1 MGPSLFFI
9 YKNDLNK
16 EIKYSDVH
24 HFADDTNL
32 LLSDKSLKKIN
43 KNINHDLKIL
53 NIWLR
58 ANKISLN
65 PSKTEIILFRPKSQ
79 SNITK
84 HLNFRISG
92 QYIGRISEVKYLG
105 LILNEFLSWSTYYTL
120 LKKKLN
126 QAIGLL
132 SKVRHFTSQH
142 LLKTLYYSLF
152 NSHLIYGC
160 QVWGQYQGT
169 EFKKIETLQ
178 EKAIRIIKFLPNN
191 APVSKEMHKLRILK
205 LKDFITLQNV
215 LFVYDCLEEERMK
228 SFNTTFKQMET
239 NQFYNTR
246 SFNTHQLKRRDF
258 KTEKYGRFSILSKC
272 LSDWNLLQ
280 NDLKTNF

>member
-1 MGPSLFFI
+1 MLV
-9 YKNDLNK
+9 KQKL
-16 EIKYSDVH
+16 
-24 HFADDTNL
+24 
-32 LLSDKSLKKIN
+32 
-43 KNINHDLKIL
+43 
-53 NIWLR
+53 
-58 ANKISLN
+58 
-65 PSKTEIILFRPKSQ
+65 LFRPKSQ

-84 HLNFRISG
+84 HLKFRISG
-92 QYIGRISEVKYLG
+92 HYIGRINEVKYLG
-105 LILNEFLSWSTYYTL
+105 LILNEFLSWSTCYTL

-126 QAIGLL
+126 RAIGLL
-132 SKVRHFTSQH
+132 SKVRHFTSQQ
-142 LLKTLYYSLF
+142 LLKTYYSLF

-205 LKDFITLQNV
+205 LKDFITLQNI

-239 NQFYNTR
+239 NQFYSTR
-246 SFNTHQLKRRDF
+246 SLIH
-258 KTEKYGRFSILSKC
+258 
-272 LSDWNLLQ
+272 
-280 NDLKTNF
+280 TN

>member
-1 MGPSLFFI
+1 MAYFQKFDI
-9 YKNDLNK
+9 
-16 EIKYSDVH
+16 
-24 HFADDTNL
+24 
-32 LLSDKSLKKIN
+32 
-43 KNINHDLKIL
+43 
-53 NIWLR
+53 
-58 ANKISLN
+58 
-65 PSKTEIILFRPKSQ
+65 
-79 SNITK
+79 
-84 HLNFRISG
+84 
-92 QYIGRISEVKYLG
+92 
-105 LILNEFLSWSTYYTL
+105 
-120 LKKKLN
+120 
-126 QAIGLL
+126 
-132 SKVRHFTSQH
+132 SQH
-142 LLKTLYYSLF
+142 LLKTLYYSQF

-246 SFNTHQLKRRDF
+246 SFNTHQLK
-258 KTEKYGRFSILSKC
+258 K
-272 LSDWNLLQ
+272 
-280 NDLKTNF
+280 